1 MKKSEDRETVHNTV
15 KPRMMIIAPEEENI
29 LLQVF
34 SRITAK
40 KGYISLG
47 NIDPLQDLYI
57 QPSDTDSFFLS
68 RESPHPSRVHKCI
81 PKFTLQ
87 DPTCNSILKLDA
99 VTGRAHKRT

>member
-40 KGYISLG
+40 KEYISLG

-57 QPSDTDSFFLS
+57 QPSDTDSFFLLLNL
-68 RESPHPSRVHKCI
+68 RTHPECI
-81 PKFTLQ
+81 NVYL
-87 DPTCNSILKLDA
+87 NSLCKILL
-99 VTGRAHKRT
+99 VIQF